1 MTSKLK
7 AVRRMLESRLKGA
20 LPTLGLRES
29 IHIHHVA
36 DQLDITQQAADR
48 EVAVQNLD
56 RESTLARQLRSAIQ
70 RVDDGSYGACLQCE
84 EEIAPNRLKAIP
96 WAELCIRCQEQAD
109 RMGATRAS
117 FRMPDGLKQA
127 ALIGP
132 TKTGAILLLFKGA
145 PRLIFCRRNEFN
157 VAP

>member
-7 AVRRMLESRLKGA
+7 AVRRMLELRLKGA
-20 LPTLGLRES
+20 LPTRDLRES
-29 IHIHHVA
+29 IHIPHVA
-36 DQLDITQQAADR
+36 DPLDITQQAADR

-70 RVDDGSYGACLQCE
+70 RVDDGSYGVCLQCE

-109 RMGATRAS
+109 RMGASSAS
-117 FRMPDGLKQA
+117 LRMPDSLKEA
-127 ALIGP
+127 A
-132 TKTGAILLLFKGA
+132 
-145 PRLIFCRRNEFN
+145 
-157 VAP
+157 

>member
-1 MTSKLK
+1 MTSNLGT
-7 AVRRMLESRLKGA
+7 VRRMLESRLKGA
-20 LPTLGLRES
+20 LPTRGLRES
-29 IHIHHVA
+29 IHIHHAA
-36 DQLDITQQAADR
+36 DPLDITQQAADR

-56 RESTLARQLRSAIQ
+56 REFTLARQLRSAIQ
-70 RVDDGSYGACLQCE
+70 RVDDGSYGVCLQCE

-127 ALIGP
+127 A
-132 TKTGAILLLFKGA
+132 
-145 PRLIFCRRNEFN
+145 
-157 VAP
+157 

>member
-1 MTSKLK
+1 MTANLRT
-7 AVRRMLESRLKGA
+7 VRRVLESTLKGV
-20 LPTLGLRES
+20 LPTRGLRES

-70 RVDDGSYGACLQCE
+70 RVDDGSYGVCLQCE

-117 FRMPDGLKQA
+117 YRMPDGLKQA
-127 ALIGP
+127 A
-132 TKTGAILLLFKGA
+132 
-145 PRLIFCRRNEFN
+145 
-157 VAP
+157 

>member
-1 MTSKLK
+1 MTSNIGR
-7 AVRRMLESRLKGA
+7 VRRMLESRLKGV
-20 LPTLGLRES
+20 LPTRGLRES
-29 IHIHHVA
+29 IHVHHAA
-36 DQLDITQQAADR
+36 DPLDITQQAVDR

-70 RVDDGSYGACLQCE
+70 RVDDKSYGVCLQCE

-96 WAELCIRCQEQAD
+96 WAEFCIRCQEQAD

-127 ALIGP
+127 A
-132 TKTGAILLLFKGA
+132 
-145 PRLIFCRRNEFN
+145 
-157 VAP
+157 

>member
-1 MTSKLK
+1 MTMTSKLK

-29 IHIHHVA
+29 IHIHHAA
-36 DQLDITQQAADR
+36 DPLDITQQAADR

-56 RESTLARQLRSAIQ
+56 RESALARQLRSAIQ

-109 RMGATRAS
+109 RMGATRAN
-117 FRMPDGLKQA
+117 FRMSDGLKQA
-127 ALIGP
+127 A
-132 TKTGAILLLFKGA
+132 
-145 PRLIFCRRNEFN
+145 
-157 VAP
+157 

>member
-1 MTSKLK
+1 MTSKRK

-20 LPTLGLRES
+20 LPTRGLRES

-36 DQLDITQQAADR
+36 DPLDITQQAADR

-56 RESTLARQLRSAIQ
+56 RESALARQLRSAIQ
-70 RVDDGSYGACLQCE
+70 RVDDKSYGVCLQCE

-96 WAELCIRCQEQAD
+96 WAEFCIRCQEQAD

-127 ALIGP
+127 A
-132 TKTGAILLLFKGA
+132 
-145 PRLIFCRRNEFN
+145 
-157 VAP
+157 

>member
-1 MTSKLK
+1 MTPNLGT
-7 AVRRMLESRLKGA
+7 VRRMLESRLKGA
-20 LPTLGLRES
+20 LPTRGLRES

-36 DQLDITQQAADR
+36 DPLDITQQAADR
-48 EVAVQNLD
+48 EVAVQTLD

-70 RVDDGSYGACLQCE
+70 RVDDGLYGVCLQCE

-96 WAELCIRCQEQAD
+96 WAEFCIRCQEQVD

-127 ALIGP
+127 A
-132 TKTGAILLLFKGA
+132 
-145 PRLIFCRRNEFN
+145 
-157 VAP
+157 

>member
-20 LPTLGLRES
+20 LPTRGLRES

-36 DQLDITQQAADR
+36 DQLDITQQSADR
-48 EVAVQNLD
+48 EVALQNLD

-96 WAELCIRCQEQAD
+96 WAEFCIRCQEQAD

-117 FRMPDGLKQA
+117 FRMPGGLKKA
-127 ALIGP
+127 A
-132 TKTGAILLLFKGA
+132 
-145 PRLIFCRRNEFN
+145 
-157 VAP
+157 

>member
-20 LPTLGLRES
+20 LPTRGLRES

-36 DQLDITQQAADR
+36 DPLDFTQQAADR

-70 RVDDGSYGACLQCE
+70 RVDNGSYGVCLQCE

-96 WAELCIRCQEQAD
+96 WAEFCIRCQEQAD
-109 RMGATRAS
+109 RMGVSRAS
-117 FRMPDGLKQA
+117 LRMPDDLKQA
-127 ALIGP
+127 A
-132 TKTGAILLLFKGA
+132 
-145 PRLIFCRRNEFN
+145 
-157 VAP
+157 

>member
-1 MTSKLK
+1 
-7 AVRRMLESRLKGA
+7 MLESRLKGA
-20 LPTLGLRES
+20 LPTRGLRES

-36 DQLDITQQAADR
+36 DPLDITQQAADR

-70 RVDDGSYGACLQCE
+70 RVDDGSYGVCLQCE

-96 WAELCIRCQEQAD
+96 WAEFCIRCQEQAD

-127 ALIGP
+127 A
-132 TKTGAILLLFKGA
+132 
-145 PRLIFCRRNEFN
+145 
-157 VAP
+157 